1 MKATDAIMAL
11 SHHQGLFRARDL
23 QALGVARAALTGL
36 VHSGR
41 LTRVSRGIYSAS
53 ERPVSEHDQLAEVA
67 LKYPQGVF
75 CLLTAL
81 QIHGLTTQSP
91 HEVWLAVDVKARAP
105 VMAYPALRVV
115 RFSGV
120 ALTSGVER
128 KSLDGVVQIP
138 VTTVAKT
145 VADCFKYR
153 HKIGLDVALEV
164 LREAWRAKRVTMD
177 ELWQSAQICRVAK
190 VMRPYLESLT

>member
-23 QALGVARAALTGL
+23 QALGVARAALAGL
-36 VHSGR
+36 VHEGR

-53 ERPVSEHDQLAEVA
+53 ERPVSEYDQLAEVA

-91 HEVWLAVDVKARAP
+91 HEVWLAVAVKARSP
-105 VMAYPALRVV
+105 VMTYPALHVV
-115 RFSGV
+115 RFSGL

-128 KSLDGVVQIP
+128 KLLDGAVQIP
-138 VTTVAKT
+138 VTTWPKRWRTALSTATRLAWMSPWKRCAKPG
-145 VADCFKYR
+145 VKKESR
-153 HKIGLDVALEV
+153 WMSSG
-164 LREAWRAKRVTMD
+164 
-177 ELWQSAQICRVAK
+177 SAPRFVGW
-190 VMRPYLESLT
+190 PT

>member
-23 QALGVARAALTGL
+23 QALGVARAALAGL
-36 VHSGR
+36 VHEGR

-53 ERPVSEHDQLAEVA
+53 ERPVSEYDQLAEVA

-81 QIHGLTTQSP
+81 QIHGLTMQSP
-91 HEVWLAVDVKARAP
+91 HEVWLAVAVKARSP
-105 VMAYPALRVV
+105 VMAYPALHVV
-115 RFSGV
+115 RFSGL

-128 KSLDGVVQIP
+128 KVLDGAVQIP

-153 HKIGLDVALEV
+153 HKIGLDVALEA
-164 LREAWRAKRVTMD
+164 LREAWCEKRVTMD
-177 ELWQSAQICRVAK
+177 ELWQCAQICRVAN